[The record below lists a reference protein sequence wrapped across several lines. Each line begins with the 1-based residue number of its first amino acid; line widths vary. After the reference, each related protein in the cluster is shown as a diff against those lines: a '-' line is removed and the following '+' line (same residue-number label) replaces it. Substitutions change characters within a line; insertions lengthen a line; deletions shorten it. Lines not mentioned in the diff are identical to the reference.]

1 MDKVQL
7 FTYFAEKYRHFLYK
21 LYNIPTK
28 GIMSPGT
35 PCYVEDP
42 EIDIT
47 HGDVIHPC
55 VRYIEE
61 GFEGHKWWMVYT
73 PLYAGKDSLENPR
86 LCYADAEEENAPTE
100 WTFYCMIKDKPEFG
114 YNSDPTILFKDDNLY
129 IFWRECKT
137 PKTKELGCSHAVMGC
152 YVKNKKVIYLE
163 KPIMTEKDPTDDKEV
178 CPTLFAS
185 DEKHIAYAMH
195 LCTPMPKFIQHLPG
209 KIGSFIYR
217 HHLLAIAEGFGL
229 YDSAKSRGIAIWE
242 SNSIEEPFYYSK
254 TVQFGNVKKIYQP
267 WHMDLFAES
276 ASSLGNKLYAIVQSS
291 IKFADICLAWSDD
304 REHFCFFKKPLLT
317 SQNIKMSG
325 LYKPTGLVVNGI
337 FYLYYTARDSEDR
350 HLNKLFVT
358 SMKWNELLNI
368 ITK

>member
-28 GIMSPGT
+28 GMMPSGT
-35 PCYVEDP
+35 PCHVEDP
-42 EIDIT
+42 ETDIT

-86 LCYADAEEENAPTE
+86 LCYADSEEANAPTD
-100 WTFYCMIKDKPEFG
+100 WTFYCIIKDQPEFG
-114 YNSDPTILFKDDNLY
+114 YNSDPTMFFKDDKIY
-129 IFWRECKT
+129 IYWRECKT

-152 YVKNKKVIYLE
+152 YVKDKKVFYIE
-163 KPIMTEKDPTDDKEV
+163 KPIMTENCPTDDKEV
-178 CPTLFAS
+178 CPTFFAT
-185 DEKHIAYAMH
+185 DEKSIAYAMH
-195 LCTPMPKFIQHLPG
+195 LSTPMPKFIQHLPG

-229 YDSAKSRGIAIWE
+229 YDSAKSQGIAIWE
-242 SNSIEEPFYYSK
+242 GNSLEETFHYSK
-254 TVQFGNVKKIYQP
+254 TIQFKDVNKLYQP
-267 WHMDLFAES
+267 WHMDLFTEGT
-276 ASSLGNKLYAIVQSS
+276 SSYKNIIYAIVQSS

-304 REHFCFFKKPLLT
+304 HEHFCFFKKPLLT
-317 SQNIKMSG
+317 SQNIKKSG

-358 SMKWNELLNI
+358 SMKWNELLNNV
-368 ITK
+368 TK